1 MRALVF
7 AEFGDRDV
15 LEVVEL
21 EAPVPGP
28 REVAMR
34 VRAAGVNRLDLQI
47 REGSSGIPVPLPF
60 IGGMEA
66 VGEVAALG
74 SEVEGFAVG
83 ERVLRDVTDSC
94 GRCRHCRSGRD
105 WRCEQHALTLNS
117 VSGGFGEVLVCD
129 ARRLIGLPAAIDDT
143 TAAAIQMSY
152 GTAWQMLFARAGLQ
166 AGERLLISSVGSA
179 LGSAALDIAKLAGAF
194 VVGTASSEEKL
205 ALARARGL
213 DVGIDHTAVDVVAA
227 VQEATGGEGVD
238 VAFEHV
244 GGDAFAA
251 ALGSLA
257 MDGRLVTCG
266 WHGGGTVEVDLMS
279 LIRERRQIV
288 GSVNRTREDLQR
300 CLELIAAGRLSPALA
315 ASFPL
320 ERAREAVALIE
331 SRTAF
336 GKVVLEL

>member
-1 MRALVF
+1 MRALRF
-7 AEFGDRDV
+7 AAFGDRDV
-15 LEVVEL
+15 LEVAEVD
-21 EAPVPGP
+21 APAPGP
-28 REVAMR
+28 REVAVR

-47 REGSSGIPVPLPF
+47 REGSAGFPIPLPF

-74 SEVEGFAVG
+74 SEVEGWGVG
-83 ERVLRDVTDSC
+83 ERVMRDVTDSC
-94 GRCRHCRSGRD
+94 GRCRHCRSGCE
-105 WRCEQHALTLNS
+105 WRCESHALTLNS

-129 ARRLIGLPAAIDDT
+129 ARRLIRLPAEIDDA

-166 AGERLLISSVGSA
+166 AGERVLISSVGSA

-194 VVGTASSEEKL
+194 VIGTASSEEKL
-205 ALARARGL
+205 ARARARGL
-213 DVGIDHTAVDVVAA
+213 DVGIEHSAVDVATA
-227 VQEATGGEGVD
+227 VRDATGGEGVD

-251 ALGSLA
+251 ALASLA

-266 WHGGGTVEVDLMS
+266 WHGGGTVELDLMS

-288 GSVNRTREDLQR
+288 GSVNRTRDDLHR
-300 CLELIAAGRLSPALA
+300 CIELVAAGRLSPAIA

-320 ERAREAVALIE
+320 EQARDAVGLIE
-331 SRTAF
+331 SRAAF